1 MTAMGSR
8 PGPGKAG
15 PWSADTLAE
24 VLQAGVLAPSADN
37 HHRIRFELEGE
48 AVSLCRREGGLLPP
62 PGGYRRVLE
71 LLSLGAVLENI
82 DVAAARHGRA
92 AVIHLFPDP
101 TRPDLLCRLGWSPRE
116 GEVEPLWEHIP
127 LRTTNR
133 RPIFRGP
140 ALDPEA
146 RAGLQAALQPGCH
159 LHWLDAA
166 ATRSRALRLV
176 RLAETE
182 RFRNRVLHADLFAG
196 IRFDVGWQ
204 LSSDEGLPPGALGVE
219 RTLRPAFQ
227 RMRYWPVTRLLNLL
241 GTHWLLGLR
250 AAWLPC
256 RLAPHLGV
264 IAVDALDDASVVAAG
279 RSFENLWLRTTA
291 LGLALQPLP
300 ASALYALEGAVHE
313 AVPEPLSRRLRAG
326 WQTLLPGQRPLMLFR
341 LGYAAAMPVRTGRK
355 PLDHYL
361 RPAPQP

>member
-1 MTAMGSR
+1 MGSTA
-8 PGPGKAG
+8 GPETVG

-24 VLQAGVLAPSADN
+24 ILQAGVLAPSADN
-37 HHRIRFELEGE
+37 RHPIRFELEGQT
-48 AVSLCRREGGLLPP
+48 VSLRRREGMLPP

-82 DVAAARHGRA
+82 AVAAARHSMA

-101 TRPDLLCRLGWSPRE
+101 ARPDLLCRLGWSPRD
-116 GEVEPLWEHIP
+116 GGVEPLWEQIP

-133 RPIFRGP
+133 RLIFRGP

-146 RAGLQAALQPGCH
+146 KASLLAALQPGCH

-166 ATRSRALRLV
+166 AVRSRALRLV

-204 LSSDEGLPPGALGVE
+204 RSCDEGLPPGALGVE
-219 RTLRPAFQ
+219 RPLRPAFE
-227 RMRYWPVTRLLNLL
+227 RMRYWPVIRLLNLL

-264 IAVDALDDASVVAAG
+264 IAVDVIDDASVVAAG

-291 LGLALQPLP
+291 LGMALQPLP
-300 ASALYALEGAVHE
+300 ASALYALEGAMHE
-313 AVPEPLSRRLRAG
+313 AVPETLNRLLRAG
-326 WQTLLPGQRPLMLFR
+326 WQALLPGQRPLMLFR
-341 LGYAAAMPVRTGRK
+341 LGRAAAMPVRTGRS
-355 PLDHYL
+355 PLDHFL
-361 RPAPQP
+361 QLTPQT